1 MTNNTSSLAINN
13 EAIAKIA
20 AMATLEVEGVVELGK
35 RPMEL
40 KNVKSIMSGNRNKHS
55 NSIGIV
61 VDNGALMFDV
71 FVKINDAAKLKTVA
85 ENIQANVKDK
95 VQTMTGNA
103 VARVNVHIEDLCIT
117 TEEEA

>member
-1 MTNNTSSLAINN
+1 MSNNINSLAINN

-20 AMATLEVEGVVELGK
+20 AMATLEVEGVSSLGK
-35 RPMEL
+35 RPIEL
-40 KNVKSIMSGNRNKHS
+40 KNVKSVMSGARNKHS

-71 FVKINDAAKLKTVA
+71 FVKINESAKLKTVA

-95 VQTMTGNA
+95 VQSMTGNA

-117 TEEEA
+117 EQEN